1 MSTIM
6 SWVSNVGP
14 MAIRAHESVLGF
26 LLGAA
31 GLFQKVLSPK
41 SLPVFRFMGRS
52 VELTVLDSGMLSRL
66 SCRAGRVALRVPS
79 SL

>member
-1 MSTIM
+1 MDD
-6 SWVSNVGP
+6 VEL
-14 MAIRAHESVLGF
+14 MAIRAHESFLGF

-41 SLPVFRFMGRS
+41 SLLVFRFMGRS
-52 VELTVLDSGMLSRL
+52 VGITVLDSGMPSRL
-66 SCRAGRVALRVPS
+66 SCRAERVVLRVPS